1 MPARTDLRDGGPKG
15 CVPVR
20 AREKGLTMI
29 EALVAIVV
37 MTSILLGLYALL
49 DSSNK
54 LAKQETNVAES
65 QQSARV
71 GIYEVSKLIRQA
83 RVGQLYY
90 GNAVLPV
97 VNNAP
102 GGTTLTDLSGGVHYI
117 RKGTDVVGIRGIL
130 LADRYAMTTGDV
142 TCNGTCTSS
151 SVMSVTIRSIANNG
165 VVNYASGTTPSI
177 ASRSRPFYF
186 VAADGSTQSVTIG
199 GKPYLIPLYYVGLV
213 DTAGTWYTQTADT
226 FNFSINPQDAGARK
240 YNASSAGAPALEKPY
255 AGGAVDEVRFFV
267 DEGPNDGS
275 SSALDT
281 HPSLAQAVFDPSS
294 GNYDIQPLVD
304 EVEDFQV
311 AYGVDGIAGV
321 APDRGISPTVVNT
334 SAVNLDEWVGN
345 VATEISGS
353 LVMSSTDP
361 KHIDAFIDTSIAS
374 GLPNPALATPALRA
388 VWLSLVVKS
397 SDPDMRYDGPGARGF
412 QVLDST
418 AVSFSATASTG
429 RSYRRRVQSLAVA
442 LRNFQ

>member
-1 MPARTDLRDGGPKG
+1 MERG
-15 CVPVR
+15 
-20 AREKGLTMI
+20 REKGLTML

-54 LAKQETNVAES
+54 LAKQETNVAEA

-71 GIYEVSKLIRQA
+71 GIYEVSRLIRQA

-90 GNAVLPV
+90 GNAILPI

-102 GGTTLTDLSGGVHYI
+102 GGTSLTDLSGGVHYI
-117 RKGTDVVGIRGIL
+117 RKGTDVIGVRGIL

-142 TCNGTCTSS
+142 TCNGTCNSS
-151 SVMSVTIRSIANNG
+151 AVMSVTIRSTAHNG
-165 VVNYASGTTPSI
+165 VVNYASGSTPSI
-177 ASRSRPFYF
+177 ASRTRPFYF
-186 VAADGSTQSVTIG
+186 VAADGTTQSVTIG
-199 GKPYLIPLYYVGLV
+199 GKPYLVPLYYVGLV
-213 DTAGTWYTQTADT
+213 DTAGTWYTQTAET
-226 FNFSINPQDAGARK
+226 FTFTINPQDAGARK
-240 YNASSAGAPALEKPY
+240 FNASTGGAPALEKPY
-255 AGGAVDEVRFFV
+255 AGGAVDEIRFFV
-267 DEGPNDGS
+267 DEGAADVS
-275 SSALDT
+275 SSAADT
-281 HPSLAQAVFDPSS
+281 HPSLSQAIYDPSS
-294 GNYDIQPLVD
+294 GNWDVQPIVD

-321 APDRGISPTVVNT
+321 APDRGISPAVVNA

-345 VATEISGS
+345 VATEVQNS
-353 LVMSSTDP
+353 LVMSATDP
-361 KHIDAFIDTSIAS
+361 KHVDAFVDTSVAS

-397 SDPDMRYDGPGARGF
+397 SDPDMRYGGPGARGF

-418 AVSFSATASTG
+418 AIPFSSTSSTG
-429 RSYRRRVQSLAVA
+429 RPYRRRLQSLAVA
-442 LRNFQ
+442 LRNYQ